1 MNSSYRLMERL
12 AHITAFKDT
21 RRLELSLLKTLHEL
35 FKPDTL
41 SLVKLNT
48 NNQPLVLMRYDPK
61 KNLMQDDDPALLGAS
76 TESLIINALNHQHLS
91 TALPRQREKL
101 SVFPVLDLFDMNLC
115 LVLKSSDALSAD
127 DIRLKPSFLDVYRSF
142 CLLIEDV
149 QTDQLI
155 GLLNRKIF

>member
-61 KNLMQDDDPALLGAS
+61 K
-76 TESLIINALNHQHLS
+76 I
-91 TALPRQREKL
+91 
-101 SVFPVLDLFDMNLC
+101 
-115 LVLKSSDALSAD
+115 
-127 DIRLKPSFLDVYRSF
+127 
-142 CLLIEDV
+142 
-149 QTDQLI
+149 
-155 GLLNRKIF
+155 